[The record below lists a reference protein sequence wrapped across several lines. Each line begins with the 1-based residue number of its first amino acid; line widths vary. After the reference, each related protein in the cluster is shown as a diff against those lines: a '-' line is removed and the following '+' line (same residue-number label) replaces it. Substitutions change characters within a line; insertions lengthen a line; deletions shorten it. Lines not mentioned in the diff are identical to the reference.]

1 MSDTVSPIS
10 TNVMTRHTMD
20 RIHASF
26 AWVFCSIQ
34 QPFSETLLTF
44 HIQKTSQLA
53 LKARLYPCLIS
64 HGLFFYCSDLSLQS
78 LLKCQTLPHFKH
90 FIVLRN
96 QVFLL
101 WNFLWSIACLFTL
114 RHLQN
119 SLFSGWL
126 SHFSYISTFEF
137 NYNQTHLRG
146 I

>member
-1 MSDTVSPIS
+1 MTQYHQYLQMSWHAIPWIEYMPALLGFLFYTTTLFWNSVNVSYPENIPTCPEGS
-10 TNVMTRHTMD
+10 IVSLSNFSW
-20 RIHASF
+20 SF
-26 AWVFCSIQ
+26 F
-34 QPFSETLLTF
+34 
-44 HIQKTSQLA
+44 
-53 LKARLYPCLIS
+53 
-64 HGLFFYCSDLSLQS
+64 FFYCLDLSLQS

-137 NYNQTHLRG
+137 NYNLTHLRG